1 MYGLFGAPRGQWM
14 LEKGEYYM
22 YIVYIYI
29 SRFTDHSQPLDNV
42 TMMVQATFF
51 FFAIPVRRISS
62 ADFGK

>member
-29 SRFTDHSQPLDNV
+29 YLGSRITAS
-42 TMMVQATFF
+42 
-51 FFAIPVRRISS
+51 R
-62 ADFGK
+62 